1 VVRPARLRLGRLGP
15 LINLMRW
22 YIRRIEVGTISR
34 IGIRVTRCPLCH
46 AAPSETEP
54 EPLWRVKWGWPGIAW
69 AAGNDN
75 DDLPLSLAWVK
86 VFTFNIVLT
95 LGHFFDLQH

>member
-1 VVRPARLRLGRLGP
+1 
-15 LINLMRW
+15 
-22 YIRRIEVGTISR
+22 
-34 IGIRVTRCPLCH
+34 
-46 AAPSETEP
+46 
-54 EPLWRVKWGWPGIAW
+54 VKWGWPGIAW